1 MNDNIY
7 TIITQ
12 GISVEKSGAGDGVV
26 WIDAST
32 GRFMLGG
39 PADVELDLI
48 CTRPAKDLSQ
58 ATARGQHMG
67 RPGGATLK
75 ELGRSYDVSKATT
88 SAFGRR
94 GLLAA
99 FTSGPET
106 CADG

>member
-48 CTRPAKDLSQ
+48 CTRPAKDLSD
-58 ATARGQHMG
+58 AE
-67 RPGGATLK
+67 GAGAQLRC
-75 ELGRSYDVSKATT
+75 EQGDDFSIW
-88 SAFGRR
+88 
-94 GLLAA
+94 
-99 FTSGPET
+99 P
-106 CADG
+106 